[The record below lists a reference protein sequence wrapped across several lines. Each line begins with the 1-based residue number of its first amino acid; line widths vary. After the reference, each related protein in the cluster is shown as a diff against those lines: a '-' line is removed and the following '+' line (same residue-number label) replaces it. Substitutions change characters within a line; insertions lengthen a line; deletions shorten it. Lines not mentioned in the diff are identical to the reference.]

1 MKIAVFLDRDGTLN
15 IEKGYIRSV
24 AEIELIP
31 GAAQAVRRLND
42 AGILCI
48 LTSNQTGA
56 ARGYYPLEHIHA
68 LNKRVADLLKAEA
81 DARLDAVYFC
91 PHYEGGV
98 VPELALPCTCRKP
111 APGMIKKAQ
120 KDFPDI
126 NLRRSFVVG
135 DKATD
140 ITFARNAGCR
150 GILVKTGYG
159 KDVLVGVY
167 QNLETRPDAVF
178 ADITEAVTY
187 ILTEVAIL
195 HHTVS

>member
-1 MKIAVFLDRDGTLN
+1 MRIAVFLDRDGTLN
-15 IEKGYIRSV
+15 VEKGYIRNV

-31 GAAQAVRRLND
+31 GAARAVRKLND

-48 LTSNQTGA
+48 LTSNQTGT

-91 PHYEGGV
+91 PHYEGGI

-111 APGMIKKAQ
+111 ASGMIKQAL

-126 NLRRSFVVG
+126 DLHRSFVVG

-140 ITFARNAGCR
+140 IAFARNAGCR
-150 GILVKTGYG
+150 GILVRTGYG
-159 KDVLVGVY
+159 ENVLAGVY
-167 QNLETRPDAVF
+167 QSLETHPDAVC
-178 ADITEAVTY
+178 ADISEAVAY
-187 ILTEVAIL
+187 ILKETVL
-195 HHTVS
+195 LRRTVS